1 MLVKGLL
8 VDVGAG
14 KRFSIEYVD
23 ENDLDTIYKILECDC
38 IDIVTRMI
46 GAKAFAI
53 VCDDEELLNANPVPS
68 AVDAKGYPMLVGNI
82 FICNRNGPE
91 LASLSNE
98 DIDHIVNHNVA
109 FYGPGRFHVP
119 DNQQHGLRLVGGPQ
133 GSCGWCM

>member
-38 IDIVTRMI
+38 IDPLIIDIVTRTI
-46 GAKAFAI
+46 GTKAFTI
-53 VCDDEELLNANPVPS
+53 VCDNNGLLNANPVPS

-91 LASLSNE
+91 LTSLSNE

-109 FYGPGRFHVP
+109 FMVRDGFMFPIISNMDF
-119 DNQQHGLRLVGGPQ
+119 D
-133 GSCGWCM
+133 W